1 LPGEADFSVYSQR
14 HSDLCKRHRA
24 AAMTLIKTVRL
35 GYAIRN
41 QKKKPAT
48 RRASGENHA
57 VTL

>member
-1 LPGEADFSVYSQR
+1 VEFSVYSQR